1 MSDPQYQY
9 WTTIIAV
16 AVAWQ
21 STNILAI
28 VSTKEYVCRN
38 VCIYIYMYSSSC
50 PQLLLLLLL
59 LLTATATAVATAT
72 STATATA
79 TATVT
84 AGALA
89 IIVQS
94 WHMCIYKS
102 RVSNV
107 CIGAH
112 KTCNATYHE
121 PPRRAPETTQRPH
134 AVLPQ
139 IHQNIEND
147 QFRNFGID
155 LRTRKPEVHT
165 YLPRRS

>member
-1 MSDPQYQY
+1 
-9 WTTIIAV
+9 
-16 AVAWQ
+16 
-21 STNILAI
+21 
-28 VSTKEYVCRN
+28 
-38 VCIYIYMYSSSC
+38 MYNSNC

-59 LLTATATAVATAT
+59 LLTATATAIATAT

-89 IIVQS
+89 IIVQT
-94 WHMCIYKS
+94 WDMCIYKS

-121 PPRRAPETTQRPH
+121 PPRRAPETTRRPPGES
-134 AVLPQ
+134 PQ
-139 IHQNIEND
+139 INQNIE
-147 QFRNFGID
+147 
-155 LRTRKPEVHT
+155 KK
-165 YLPRRS
+165 

>member
-1 MSDPQYQY
+1 MNSNEFLRIPRKSVSDPQYQY

-16 AVAWQ
+16 AIAWQ

-28 VSTKEYVCRN
+28 VSTNEYACRH

-59 LLTATATAVATAT
+59 LLTATATAIATAT

-89 IIVQS
+89 IS
-94 WHMCIYKS
+94 GLL
-102 RVSNV
+102 VSV
-107 CIGAH
+107 PI
-112 KTCNATYHE
+112 
-121 PPRRAPETTQRPH
+121 
-134 AVLPQ
+134 
-139 IHQNIEND
+139 
-147 QFRNFGID
+147 
-155 LRTRKPEVHT
+155 
-165 YLPRRS
+165 RS